1 MARVVVHRSE
11 VFAVD
16 ICQQTFWKA
25 KCMTMLRTLS
35 SSSFGAAAAAAV
47 VARLFVAMLVEW
59 LECITSVLLQEVVH
73 LNTCVSTK
81 YLKGFKEC
89 YTTIF

>member
-35 SSSFGAAAAAAV
+35 SSSFGAAATAAAAAV

-59 LECITSVLLQEVVH
+59 LECITSVLLVEVMH
-73 LNTCVSTK
+73 
-81 YLKGFKEC
+81 F
-89 YTTIF
+89 